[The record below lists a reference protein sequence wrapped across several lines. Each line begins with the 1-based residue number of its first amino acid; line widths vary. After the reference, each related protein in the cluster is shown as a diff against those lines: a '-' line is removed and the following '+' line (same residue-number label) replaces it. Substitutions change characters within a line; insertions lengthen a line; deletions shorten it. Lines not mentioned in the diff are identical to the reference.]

1 MSSIQY
7 NCSFCSYL
15 PPPATILFY
24 FYFAPISI
32 LLYFRAYF
40 YIIIF
45 SRLHFTCIEHL
56 KSTGGNHRQNKN
68 NELSGTKEGEKGTI
82 PHRLFKRFD
91 WFLLKML
98 TSGNTTPSKW

>member
-1 MSSIQY
+1 MSSIHIQLFFLFIFTTTSNY
-7 NCSFCSYL
+7 F
-15 PPPATILFY
+15 ILF
-24 FYFAPISI
+24 
-32 LLYFRAYF
+32 LLRAYF

-45 SRLHFTCIEHL
+45 SRLHFTGIEHL
-56 KSTGGNHRQNKN
+56 KSTGGNHLQNKN